1 MSTGRGRGAD
11 ESPRFERVPD
21 AQMIGPYRLERV
33 LGTGSFATVWLA
45 YDDIL
50 DRKVAVKILAD
61 NWSRDNDVR
70 RRFLTEARV
79 LLTVESPRIVRG
91 FHLGETPTGQPY
103 LVMAYADRGTIGDRI
118 EQRKREGRTFDARE
132 TIGIAS
138 EVTYALVDVHSSG
151 HLHRD
156 VKPSNVLIRS
166 SSTRRN
172 IPGLAADETIVLGDF
187 GLARG
192 IDLSALTLVAGSP
205 GYVAPEQ
212 AAGLAQLDR
221 RADLYPLG
229 RMMLE
234 MLTGDPGGRA
244 TTMAGAANETI
255 DVAALVADLD
265 QRGLGEPGHGLVDL
279 ITRLVAKNPDD
290 RPSSADEVAAQLNS
304 IARAFAPAGSDAAA
318 RPLTPPTAPVFIPPT
333 AEGEPQLTGT
343 QLAAE
348 PRLGRG
354 LLGDGRVVA
363 GAAAVLLIALAA
375 VVLMIVRDNGGGGGA
390 GSTTTSPIVLPESSA
405 TDTPTSGEN
414 SPTTVQGRPIATS
427 TVTDT
432 GPPTA
437 TTEPAT
443 SEVATT
449 EVATTE
455 PATTEAATTEVATT
469 ELATTEPATTEVATT
484 EPSTEVMQLPEGT
497 YTGPDSTAPPD
508 ADRQGG
514 SIFMSPEEFADA
526 LVTENPDWS
535 GDPPAP
541 DADGVI
547 DFEMTGFGRTA
558 FVHIEPGSPTS
569 GFDNIAKFEI
579 DYS

>member
-1 MSTGRGRGAD
+1 
-11 ESPRFERVPD
+11 
-21 AQMIGPYRLERV
+21 MIGPYRLERV

-45 YDDIL
+45 YDDVL
-50 DRKVAVKILAD
+50 DREVAVKILAD

-118 EQRKREGRTFDARE
+118 EQRRREGRTFDARE

-138 EVTYALVDVHSSG
+138 EVAYALVDVHTSG

-166 SSTRRN
+166 SSTRRS

-234 MLTGDPGGRA
+234 MLTGDAGGRA

-290 RPSSADEVAAQLNS
+290 RPSSADDVAAQLDS
-304 IARAFAPAGSDAAA
+304 ISRAFAPAGSDAPA
-318 RPLTPPTAPVFIPPT
+318 RPLTPPTAPASTPPT
-333 AEGEPQLTGT
+333 AEGERQLTGT

-348 PRLGRG
+348 PRRGRG
-354 LLGDGRVVA
+354 VLRDRRVVA
-363 GAAAVLLIALAA
+363 GAAAVLLIALAG
-375 VVLMIVRDNGGGGGA
+375 VILMIVRDGDGSGA
-390 GSTTTSPIVLPESSA
+390 GTSTTSPIILPDSTAEDTAANPATSA
-405 TDTPTSGEN
+405 GNTPTTAQG
-414 SPTTVQGRPIATS
+414 GRPIATTAAGS
-427 TVTDT
+427 DT
-432 GPPTA
+432 APPSV

-443 SEVATT
+443 TEPPATT
-449 EVATTE
+449 APETTETATTE
-455 PATTEAATTEVATT
+455 PATTES
-469 ELATTEPATTEVATT
+469 
-484 EPSTEVMQLPEGT
+484 STEVLQLPEGAN
-497 YTGPDSTAPPD
+497 TGPVSTAPPD
-508 ADRQGG
+508 PTHQQGV
-514 SIFMSPEEFADA
+514 ILMTAVAFADA
-526 LVTENPDWS
+526 LVAENPAWTGTPTD
-535 GDPPAP
+535 P

-558 FVHIEPGSPTS
+558 SIHIEPAAETATGGVIDIVT
-569 GFDNIAKFEI
+569 FEI